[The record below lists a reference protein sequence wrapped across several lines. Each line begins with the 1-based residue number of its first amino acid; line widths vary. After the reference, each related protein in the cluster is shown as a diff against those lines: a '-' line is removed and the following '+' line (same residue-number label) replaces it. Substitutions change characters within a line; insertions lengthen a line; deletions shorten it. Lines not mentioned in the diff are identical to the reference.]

1 MAERLTRGD
10 VVTVVIPGS
19 YGKPRP
25 AVVVQSDLLNP
36 THASLIICPCTT
48 DLVASP
54 MFRMLM
60 HPTPQNK
67 LQAPSQIMI
76 DKITALPREKVGR
89 KIGRL
94 SDHEMSQLDQMLDYV
109 LGLAG

>member
-1 MAERLTRGD
+1 
-10 VVTVVIPGS
+10 
-19 YGKPRP
+19 
-25 AVVVQSDLLNP
+25 
-36 THASLIICPCTT
+36 
-48 DLVASP
+48 

-60 HPTPQNK
+60 QPTPQNG

-94 SDHEMSQLDQMLDYV
+94 SDPEMSQLDQMLDYV